1 MHIKEKTKLEIVTQK
16 GKVGSHSIVKLL
28 LADHK
33 LLRTLMKKVKSHK
46 ASPQES
52 IKAFTVLKKAVFS
65 HMKAE
70 ETTFLT
76 LIKDHPKFKDH
87 VLEGYEEHR
96 IHEYIF
102 AGIAKVKETDRK
114 VQQMKSFCEVLEHHL
129 DEEEEELFP
138 RFKKDVATS
147 TSKKIGRNFLKVR
160 KKKSISKS
168 FLIKK
173 RSWGSEI

>member
-1 MHIKEKTKLEIVTQK
+1 MQDSNDKRIRLLK
-16 GKVGSHSIVKLL
+16 GKMGTHSVVKLL

-33 LLRTLMKKVKSHK
+33 LLRSLMKQVKSHK
-46 ASPQES
+46 STNQES
-52 IKAFTVLKKAVFS
+52 IKAFNTLKKSVLS
-65 HMKAE
+65 HVNAE
-70 ETTFLT
+70 ENTFLF

-102 AGIAKVKETDRK
+102 SGIAKVKDTERK

-138 RFKKDVATS
+138 RFKKYFAFS
-147 TSKKIGRNFLKVR
+147 TRKKIGRNFLKVR
-160 KKKSISKS
+160 KSTDTLKKNRGAVRFKI
-168 FLIKK
+168 
-173 RSWGSEI
+173 

>member
-96 IHEYIF
+96 L
-102 AGIAKVKETDRK
+102 KRDRGA
-114 VQQMKSFCEVLEHHL
+114 V
-129 DEEEEELFP
+129 
-138 RFKKDVATS
+138 RFKT
-147 TSKKIGRNFLKVR
+147 
-160 KKKSISKS
+160 
-168 FLIKK
+168 
-173 RSWGSEI
+173 